1 MANTT
6 KITVASQYWYDLC
19 QEESV
24 LIIIYATHW
33 GSCSGIN
40 IKMRTQKYMSRS
52 YVTVVRLPQ
61 SLYFPVHS
69 SDILKMYLKTFLS
82 IPYGHCSVAVCLLTW
97 DQLITFWKE
106 GWFVCLPQP
115 SFYIYVPP
123 PQHTI
128 GILVVSYQQN
138 WLSINTVL
146 SHVKTDFCI

>member
-40 IKMRTQKYMSRS
+40 IKMRTQKYMSRL

-61 SLYFPVHS
+61 SHYFPVHS
-69 SDILKMYLKTFLS
+69 SDVLKMYLKTFLR

-106 GWFVCLPQP
+106 GLFVCLNPL
-115 SFYIYVPP
+115 FTYTYHP
-123 PQHTI
+123 PQHTT

-138 WLSINTVL
+138 WLSINTIL